1 MHRHV
6 CGNYDTMTN
15 YLLLSTYKEKGNG
28 LVGLEDSVH
37 IHLALFLFLFVFV
50 FLGDRVVIHSNRV
63 W

>member
-1 MHRHV
+1 MHLHV

-15 YLLLSTYKEKGNG
+15 YLLLSTHKEKGNG

-50 FLGDRVVIHSNRV
+50 WEIE
-63 W
+63 